1 MTDIQ
6 ATPSHIPWPPILYL
20 VAIIA
25 GAALTYF
32 YPLPWLWG
40 PLADVLFAAGGLAIL
55 AAIGLYVS
63 AIGAMR
69 RADTPLHPG
78 ATARHLVTTGAFGLT
93 RNPIY
98 LANTLVLIGIG
109 LLAGSLWFILCA
121 LIAAFAT
128 QKLAVEPE
136 ERRLQERFG
145 KKYRDYAKRVRR
157 WI

>member
-6 ATPSHIPWPPILYL
+6 ATSSHVPWPPIVYL
-20 VAIIA
+20 VAVIA
-25 GAALTYF
+25 GAALTRL

-55 AAIGLYVS
+55 AAVGLYVS

-69 RADTPLHPG
+69 RVGTPLRPG
-78 ATARHLVTTGAFGLT
+78 STALHLVTTGAFGLS

-109 LLAGSLWFILCA
+109 LLAGSLWFILSA

-136 ERRLQERFG
+136 ERHLQARFG
-145 KKYRDYAKRVRR
+145 KKYRDYARRVRR
-157 WI
+157 WV

>member
-1 MTDIQ
+1 MTDIH
-6 ATPSHIPWPPILYL
+6 TTSSHIPWPPIIYL
-20 VAIIA
+20 LAIIA
-25 GAALTYF
+25 GAALSHF

-63 AIGAMR
+63 AIGTMR
-69 RADTPLHPG
+69 RVGTPLHPG
-78 ATARHLVTTGAFGLT
+78 ATALHLVTSGAFGLS

-98 LANTLVLIGIG
+98 LGNTLILVGIG

-121 LIAAFAT
+121 LLAALAT

-136 ERRLQERFG
+136 EKRLQAQFG